1 MVGWFVN
8 KPMSRGICP
17 NTLPDL
23 WFFIKQHA
31 LYHIENAAWGSR
43 EHLSRF
49 FQIAL
54 RGGGIHPVGGIKNFA
69 GINFFIRWWE
79 PEEEWFWPL
88 RPFSKLKA
96 TSCKYRALIKTK
108 IGMTCAG
115 FYPSTFMCSRFSQK
129 NQFLCCLLSPVAP
142 WGSPMV
148 DTKGKIFELYVCW
161 SLENTFGWIFLG
173 ILEFYDEFGRKVAR
187 KIYATFLYACL

>member
-1 MVGWFVN
+1 MKTYSFLLAGPDGW
-8 KPMSRGICP
+8 MIC
-17 NTLPDL
+17 
-23 WFFIKQHA
+23 KQFNVQGNLSKHF
-31 LYHIENAAWGSR
+31 AW
-43 EHLSRF
+43 
-49 FQIAL
+49 
-54 RGGGIHPVGGIKNFA
+54 PVVFYKTTCIISYWKCSLGWDPPPSSPWGGIKNFA
-69 GINFFIRWWE
+69 GMNFFIRWWE

-88 RPFSKLKA
+88 GLFSKLKA

-129 NQFLCCLLSPVAP
+129 NQFLCCLLSPVAL

-173 ILEFYDEFGRKVAR
+173 ISEFYDEFGRKVAR

>member
-8 KPMSRGICP
+8 NSMYRGICP

-31 LYHIENAAWGSR
+31 LYHIENAAWGGTPPPS
-43 EHLSRF
+43 
-49 FQIAL
+49 
-54 RGGGIHPVGGIKNFA
+54 PWGGIKNFA
-69 GINFFIRWWE
+69 GMNFFIRWWE
-79 PEEEWFWPL
+79 PEEEWFGPL
-88 RPFSKLKA
+88 GLFSKLKA

-129 NQFLCCLLSPVAP
+129 NQFLCCLLSPVAL

-173 ILEFYDEFGRKVAR
+173 ISEFYDEFGRKVAR